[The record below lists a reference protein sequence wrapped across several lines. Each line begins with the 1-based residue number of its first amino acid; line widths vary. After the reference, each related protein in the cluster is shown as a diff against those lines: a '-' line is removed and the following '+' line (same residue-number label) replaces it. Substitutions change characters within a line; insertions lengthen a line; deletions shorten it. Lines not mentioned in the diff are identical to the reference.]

1 MSDKQKTLF
10 DLFRRSSVDNGINTY
25 SHQLSQAATSGPS
38 YRASLNTMAR
48 QSMKARF
55 DDDLMKPYQDTFKNQ
70 IPALLL
76 ALGDDQALMKVILR
90 KMTTAENEQRLAKYL
105 LESKY
110 KGKDYLIEKWDEFK
124 KDLSARE
131 LEMYEDWLMTFL
143 PDLKKDRK
151 EG

>member
-1 MSDKQKTLF
+1 
-10 DLFRRSSVDNGINTY
+10 
-25 SHQLSQAATSGPS
+25 
-38 YRASLNTMAR
+38 MAR